1 MKNKAVV
8 FISNWSL
15 TTDEKIKGLRMKIS
29 FYIKLFLAFILF
41 SFILLTLFTLLFKN
55 FYEVDVTK
63 KEIQTVTHS
72 LNNKQK
78 ILENYVAHINNQI
91 LAVNESAVFNAY
103 GQTNENENEVIDFF
117 KMIMKSNTDIL
128 QMKILSFTGKEIIR
142 VNAKEN
148 DFEVVPPEALQNKIM
163 QEYCKEVKALQKGE
177 IWHSNFD
184 VNKEHG
190 EISRPIYFVMRFVL
204 RTSKGFLS
212 IVVNS
217 NYILQQ
223 IQDLSNK
230 NVYILDKEGNFI
242 VHKEPKYNWSKYFLS
257 NQNLYHLYPKEAKN
271 ILELNNF
278 ITENF
283 ISKRVYIN
291 YQDYIILLTPFDN
304 KGGYKDFFET
314 FEEYFITLLIVGFI
328 IAIVLSLIF
337 SEPIAK
343 LNKKTEEDNKNLD
356 LTIKKNSEELIESLN
371 IIDKHV
377 MSIRMDKEGI
387 VTDVSSAFCDFSG
400 FLKEELL
407 GHHHKILIHPD
418 MSKEDYDALWK
429 VLKQG
434 KSFFTELKGIKKD
447 GGFYWVESHIEPIF
461 DEQGDIIGF
470 NAIRNNITDKKIIE
484 NLYSDI
490 NYQVQQYNAIFQ
502 NAHSGIGLIDLEGNF
517 KKVNFMFSE
526 LLGYS
531 SSELLH
537 MSCFDIVHKNS
548 KNFLRK
554 IFVEAQEIGSISSI
568 EKIFMHKEGTA
579 IHLEMSLNLLPDK
592 NYFVVVVNSLQD
604 KRKLQELNQNLELK
618 IKEEVEKSREKDQI
632 HQMEQIENIKLKSIG
647 SLAAG
652 ITHEIN
658 TPLTYV
664 KGNFEMMGYDIDD
677 LPQSEI
683 KTRMQED
690 SIRIKEGINRIAN
703 IVESMREISQSSNEA
718 KEKVNIYSTII
729 TALTMTYNRSK
740 QISRIYLNQ
749 KLFDIDDIN
758 KNELQFMCEVQK
770 QRVEQ
775 VWIVIINN
783 ALDELANKDDYEKRV
798 LNIVLKEDKDEIVV
812 AFHDNAGGIKPEILK
827 TLFEPF
833 TSSKTHSGMGVGLNI
848 SKKIIEHQNGKITAF
863 NQNDGAV
870 FEVRLKKCE

>member
-1 MKNKAVV
+1 MKV
-8 FISNWSL
+8 
-15 TTDEKIKGLRMKIS
+15 S

-63 KEIQTVTHS
+63 KEIQTVTNS
-72 LNNKQK
+72 LNHKQK

-91 LAVNESAVFNAY
+91 LAINESEVFNTY
-103 GQTNENENEVIDFF
+103 MQTKSNENEVIDFF
-117 KMIMKSNTDIL
+117 KMMMKSNADIL
-128 QMKILSFTGKEIIR
+128 QMKVLSFTGKEIIR

-148 DFEVVPPEALQNKIM
+148 SFEVVPPEALQNKII

-217 NYILQQ
+217 SYILEQ
-223 IQDLSNK
+223 IHNLSNK
-230 NVYILDKEGNFI
+230 NSYILDKEGNFI
-242 VHKEPKYNWSKYFLS
+242 LHKEAKYHWSKYFLS
-257 NQNLYHLYPKEAKN
+257 NQNLYKLYPKEAKN
-271 ILELNNF
+271 ILELSNF
-278 ITENF
+278 VSENF

-291 YQDYIILLTPFDN
+291 DQDYIILLIPFAK
-304 KGGYKDFFET
+304 KGDYKDFFET
-314 FEEYFITLLIVGFI
+314 FEEYYLTLLITGFV

-387 VTDVSSAFCDFSG
+387 ITDVSSAFCDFSG

-447 GGFYWVESHIEPIF
+447 GGFYWVESHIEPIY
-461 DEQGDIIGF
+461 DDQGDIVGF

-548 KNFLRK
+548 KNFLQK

-568 EKIFMHKEGTA
+568 EKIFMHKEGTS

-618 IKEEVEKSREKDQI
+618 IKEEVEKSREKDHI

-758 KNELQFMCEVQK
+758 KNELEFMCEVQK

-798 LNIVLKEDKDEIVV
+798 LFIDLKEEKDEIVV
-812 AFHDNAGGIKPEILK
+812 AFQDNAGGIKPEILK

-863 NQNDGAV
+863 NQKDGAV

>member
-1 MKNKAVV
+1 MRV
-8 FISNWSL
+8 
-15 TTDEKIKGLRMKIS
+15 S

-41 SFILLTLFTLLFKN
+41 SFILLSLFTFLFKN
-55 FYEVDVTK
+55 FYERDMAK
-63 KEIQTVTHS
+63 KEIQAVTHS
-72 LNNKQK
+72 LNVKQK
-78 ILENYVAHINNQI
+78 IVESYVNHIQSQI
-91 LAVNESAVFNAY
+91 LAINESDIFKLY
-103 GQTNENENEVIDFF
+103 MQTKSNENEMVDFF
-117 KMIMKSNTDIL
+117 KLIMKSNTDIL
-128 QMKILSFTGKEIIR
+128 QMKILNFAGKEIVR

-148 DFEVVPPEALQNKIM
+148 DFEVVPQEFLQNKIM
-163 QEYCKEVKALQKGE
+163 QEYCKEVKALQMGE

-204 RTSKGFLS
+204 KTQKGFLS

-217 NYILQQ
+217 QYILEKMQEV
-223 IQDLSNK
+223 SSK
-230 NVYILDKEGNFI
+230 NAYILDKEGNFI
-242 VHKEPKYNWSKYFLS
+242 LHQDSKYNWSKYFLS
-257 NQNLYHLYPKEAKN
+257 NENLYKLYAKEAKN
-271 ILELNNF
+271 ILELNSFSTND
-278 ITENF
+278 F
-283 ISKRVYIN
+283 ISKRLYIN
-291 YQDYIILLTPFDN
+291 DQDYIILLTQFDK
-304 KGGYKDFFET
+304 KGSYKDFFQT
-314 FEEYFITLLIVGFI
+314 FEDYFLTLLVVGFI
-328 IAIVLSLIF
+328 IAIILSLIF

-343 LNKKTEEDNKNLD
+343 LNKKTEDDNKNLD
-356 LTIKKNSEELIESLN
+356 LTIKKNSEELLESLN

-377 MSIRMDKEGI
+377 LSIRMDKEGI
-387 VTDVSSAFCDFSG
+387 ITDVSSAFCDFSG
-400 FLKEELL
+400 FSKGELL

-461 DEQGDIIGF
+461 DDQGDIIGF

-554 IFVEAQEIGSISSI
+554 IFVEAQEIGSISNI
-568 EKIFMHKEGTA
+568 EKIFMHKEGSS

-604 KRKLQELNQNLELK
+604 KRKLQELNQNLELR
-618 IKEEVEKSREKDQI
+618 IKDEVEKSREKDRI

-677 LPQSEI
+677 LPESEI

-690 SIRIKEGINRIAN
+690 SLRIKEGINRIAN

-783 ALDELANKDDYEKRV
+783 ALDELANMEDYEKRL
-798 LNIVLKEDKDEIVV
+798 LNIDLKEDNDEVVV
-812 AFHDNAGGIKPEILK
+812 AFQDNAGGIKPEILK

-848 SKKIIEHQNGKITAF
+848 SKKIIEQQNGKISAF
-863 NQNDGAV
+863 NQNNGAV